1 MVSKSA
7 AGASAAKIEVSSASS
22 DAKTQRLQHFWQ
34 KYFSFYDTL
43 NESPPYR
50 RMVQRHAE
58 LLQPSPGDTILD
70 AGAGT
75 GNVTQVLAV
84 PGAHVTGVDFCA
96 PALERCRRKVPAA
109 EFRFADLKHPLPF
122 DTASFDKA
130 ASSLVLHYLTPEQQ
144 VFAVGELRRVLKP
157 GGPLAITVFA
167 TGFKTAR
174 VYLETLRDR
183 RRADGVIVTAGLAL
197 RYLFNTARIFYYVWR
212 IKRAEHS
219 GDYRFATADDLV
231 TMLTSGGFEVVSV
244 EPSLAGQCWTAFAR
258 ASGVPSV
265 RSV

>member
-1 MVSKSA
+1 MVPQTA
-7 AGASAAKIEVSSASS
+7 PGADAAKIAVPATP
-22 DAKTQRLQHFWQ
+22 DAKTLTLQRFWQ
-34 KYFSFYDTL
+34 KYFAFYDTL

-50 RMVQRHAE
+50 RMVQRHAD
-58 LLQPSPGDTILD
+58 LLRPSPGDRILE
-70 AGAGT
+70 AGTGT
-75 GNVTQVLAV
+75 GNVTEVLAV
-84 PGAHVTGVDFCA
+84 NGARVVGIDFCE

-109 EFRFADLKHPLPF
+109 EFRFADLKHRLPF
-122 DTASFDKA
+122 DSSSFDKA

-144 VFAVGELRRVLKP
+144 AFAVGELNRVLKP

-183 RRADGVIVTAGLAL
+183 RQTDGLLATAGLGV
-197 RYLFNTARIFYYVWR
+197 RYLFNTVRIFYYVWR

-219 GDYRFATADDLV
+219 GDYRFATAEELAAA
-231 TMLTSGGFEVVSV
+231 LRRGGFDVVSV
-244 EPSLAGQCWTAFAR
+244 EPSLAGQCWTALAR
-258 ASGVPSV
+258 KSSGAPPS